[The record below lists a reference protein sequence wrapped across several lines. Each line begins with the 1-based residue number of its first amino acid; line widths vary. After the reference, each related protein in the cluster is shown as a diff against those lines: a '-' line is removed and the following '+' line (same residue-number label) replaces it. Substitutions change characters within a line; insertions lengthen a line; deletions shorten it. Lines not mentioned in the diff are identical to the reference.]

1 MKHALIGNCS
11 YQALIDDRGAV
22 SWLCWP
28 RFDSSFVFGS
38 LLDSKRGGE
47 FSVQPRESEFQ
58 TEQDYLPNTNIL
70 RTVFSSESGRF
81 ELIDFAPRYKQYD
94 RSFKPNMLVR
104 RLRPLDGR
112 PSVKVACHPVY
123 DYGEKVPASYVASNH
138 VQWQVDGGPLRL
150 TTNVPLAYLLEERP
164 FLLTQETYV
173 VLTWGNPLEAALEE
187 TCETFFSRTR
197 KYWETWV
204 KHTNLPGIF
213 QREVIRSALA
223 LKLHQYEDTGAIT
236 AATTTSIPEH
246 AGSGRNWDYRY
257 CWLRD
262 TYFTLHAMRRLGH
275 FEEMERFV
283 SFAHNIAEGTAAL
296 QPVYGISGES
306 RLSERTLDH
315 LAGYKDDNQPVRV
328 GNAAYLQVQND
339 VYGEIIAAI
348 APQFLDLRF
357 DTQGNHEHRAALV
370 HRLLGY
376 IEHTMELPDAG
387 IWEYR
392 AEPEVH
398 TFPLLFHWIGAALSA
413 RIGKSIADP
422 ALEGRALGLVARA
435 RSIIEEQCYRPELG
449 FYAESTSPSNNNAD
463 ASLFMMVNMGYL
475 KRGDARAERH
485 VRELYKRLSV
495 DRYLMKRY
503 NHFDGIGETLSTF
516 TVCGFWAAEALARL
530 GYREEAIEACEQ
542 LIKHANHVGLFSED
556 IDPQNGEQWGNFPQ
570 TYSHVGLINAAFAI
584 RQSALDLLA

>member
-11 YQALIDDRGAV
+11 YQALIDDRGSV
-22 SWLCWP
+22 TWLCWP

-38 LLDSKRGGE
+38 ILDSKRGGE
-47 FSVQPRESEFQ
+47 FRVRPRESEFE

-70 RTVFSSESGRF
+70 RTVFSSEAGRF

-104 RLRPLDGR
+104 RLRPLEGR
-112 PSVKVACHPVY
+112 PSVRVSCRPVY
-123 DYGEKVPASYVASNH
+123 DYGALEPQSYVASNH

-164 FLLTQETYV
+164 FLLTQEAYV
-173 VLTWGNPLEAALEE
+173 VLTWGNPLEASLEE
-187 TCETFFSRTR
+187 TCESFLARTR

-246 AGSGRNWDYRY
+246 SGSGRNWDYRY

-283 SFAHNIAEGTAAL
+283 SFAQNLAEGSETL

-315 LAGYKDDNQPVRV
+315 LAGYLDANPPVRC

-339 VYGEIIAAI
+339 VYGEIIAAV

-357 DTQGNHEHRAALV
+357 DTHNNAHAATLV

-398 TFPLLFHWIGAALSA
+398 TFPLLFHWTGAALAA
-413 RIGKSIADP
+413 RIGKAISDP
-422 ALEGRALGLVARA
+422 SLEGKALGLVARA
-435 RSIIEEQCYRPELG
+435 RSIIEEQCYRPDLG
-449 FYAESTSPSNNNAD
+449 IYAESTNPRNNNAD
-463 ASLFMMVNMGYL
+463 ASLFMMVNLGYL
-475 KRGDARAERH
+475 SRGNPRAERH
-485 VRELYKRLSV
+485 VRELHKKLSV

-503 NHFDGIGETLSTF
+503 NHFDGIGETHGTF

-556 IDPQNGEQWGNFPQ
+556 IDPKTGEQWGNFPQ

-584 RQSALDLLA
+584 